1 MFLRLFEGWGSSYIV
16 NHCYM
21 PQKSRKPFLTEFQ
34 SLEPWCWLRQPFC
47 RCIRRC
53 RRTSLVYLVHLLS
66 LVQAQLQNSW
76 IPETYTNQNHVLN
89 MIFDMFYSSV
99 CLFLCASNLPNLRRW
114 SCVQLE
120 HSCWTQKAAT
130 HPATISSECEF
141 QFAVDMSH
149 EIHPGNWYTLNNQ
162 FLGKD
167 LAKSRQQ
174 ISFNEPRDFDETP
187 RGLRDWAAVVNVWK
201 QNIKN

>member
-99 CLFLCASNLPNLRRW
+99 CLNVCFKSPQFEEMIVRSARALLLDSKGRNSPKLFPASVNSNLQTCLIW
-114 SCVQLE
+114 
-120 HSCWTQKAAT
+120 
-130 HPATISSECEF
+130 
-141 QFAVDMSH
+141 
-149 EIHPGNWYTLNNQ
+149 HPGGEKNCIPI
-162 FLGKD
+162 FGEGLGKIT
-167 LAKSRQQ
+167 AK
-174 ISFNEPRDFDETP
+174 
-187 RGLRDWAAVVNVWK
+187 
-201 QNIKN
+201 NII

>member
-16 NHCYM
+16 NHCYV

-89 MIFDMFYSSV
+89 IIFNMFYSSV
-99 CLFLCASNLPNLRRW
+99 ESYSSVLQISPIWGDDRAFSSSTLAGLKRPQLTLQLFPASVNSNLQTCLIW
-114 SCVQLE
+114 
-120 HSCWTQKAAT
+120 
-130 HPATISSECEF
+130 
-141 QFAVDMSH
+141 
-149 EIHPGNWYTLNNQ
+149 HPGGEKNCIPI
-162 FLGKD
+162 FGEGLGK
-167 LAKSRQQ
+167 
-174 ISFNEPRDFDETP
+174 IT
-187 RGLRDWAAVVNVWK
+187 V
-201 QNIKN
+201 